1 MCLSVCI
8 CVCACVCVCVCVCLC
23 VRVSIY
29 KINSESESLTQ
40 KRKIILENYSENK
53 FLTICVN
60 KRGAND
66 IYVIWVKMSDLQKF
80 LCIRN

>member
-1 MCLSVCI
+1 MCVYVCE
-8 CVCACVCVCVCVCLC
+8 CVCVCVCVCVC
-23 VRVSIY
+23 IY
-29 KINSESESLTQ
+29 KISSESESLTQ
-40 KRKIILENYSENK
+40 KRKITVEEYSENK
-53 FLTICVN
+53 FFTTYVN